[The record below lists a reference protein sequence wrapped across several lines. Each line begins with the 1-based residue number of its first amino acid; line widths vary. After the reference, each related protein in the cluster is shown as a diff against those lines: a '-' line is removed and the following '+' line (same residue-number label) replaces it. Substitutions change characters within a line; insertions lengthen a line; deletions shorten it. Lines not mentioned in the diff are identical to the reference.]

1 MTDSSKLYNLS
12 VVSDMASSTRR
23 VWVEGLD
30 GGAVVSLDQIEPL
43 AGFCASS
50 PGQHTPD
57 PVDVTDR
64 SAANDGGKMG
74 SEYQIV
80 TPRSRGIWG
89 EMRKGI
95 GVRKQEKG

>member
-1 MTDSSKLYNLS
+1 MTESSKLCSLS

-23 VWVEGLD
+23 VCAEGLD
-30 GGAVVSLDQIEPL
+30 GGAVVSLDQIEPR

-50 PGQHTPD
+50 PERRALD

-64 SAANDGGKMG
+64 SEPTTVVGKNCG

-80 TPRSRGIWG
+80 TP
-89 EMRKGI
+89 
-95 GVRKQEKG
+95 